1 MLLWNE
7 KGSKDF
13 QGGHPFKHILLTSDF
28 PKREDTE
35 DQHNCALSI
44 DLGGSWRS
52 SWLPHQVCSVLP
64 WIWNSPG
71 GMHYAGDQEIAM
83 MCEVD
88 LLRLPVLMVSGLRT
102 PYTVCRTTSEIYSYL
117 TESVE
122 RSGPLG
128 SRAIWNA
135 SRSIDT
141 SGWAWPKQGQVPMC
155 NLLHCRGHGEGMYL
169 PMVCTRTYGMVR
181 LIPYRVSSQ
190 TDRFKTTVQR

>member
-1 MLLWNE
+1 M
-7 KGSKDF
+7 
-13 QGGHPFKHILLTSDF
+13 
-28 PKREDTE
+28 
-35 DQHNCALSI
+35 AA
-44 DLGGSWRS
+44 LGGA
-52 SWLPHQVCSVLP
+52 LGCLVKYAVCSLEFG
-64 WIWNSPG
+64 PG
-71 GMHYAGDQEIAM
+71 GMHYVGDQEIAM

-141 SGWAWPKQGQVPMC
+141 SG
-155 NLLHCRGHGEGMYL
+155 
-169 PMVCTRTYGMVR
+169 
-181 LIPYRVSSQ
+181 
-190 TDRFKTTVQR
+190 